1 MKLSKDF
8 YLSEFTASATADQRG
23 LPNEPSIVHIV
34 ALTALANVILQ
45 PIRSHYKSRVIISSG
60 YRGPALN
67 TAIGGSMTSQHSLGE
82 ATDFTVEGCSCK
94 EVAEWIA
101 YESGLDFDQLI
112 WERQYDKDGK
122 VIKEWLHIS
131 YVRTGGNRRQ
141 VLSAYVKPEGTEYV
155 AGLR

>member
-1 MKLSKDF
+1 MLSKNF
-8 YLSEFTASATADQRG
+8 ALSEFTASATADKLG
-23 LPNEPSIVHIV
+23 LINEPNQQQVI
-34 ALTALANVILQ
+34 ALAALANVIMQ
-45 PIRSHYKSRVIISSG
+45 PIRDHYRSRVIISSG

-82 ATDFTVEGCSCK
+82 AADFTVKGYSCK

-112 WERQYDKDGK
+112 WERQYGEDGGL
-122 VIKEWLHIS
+122 IKEWLHIS